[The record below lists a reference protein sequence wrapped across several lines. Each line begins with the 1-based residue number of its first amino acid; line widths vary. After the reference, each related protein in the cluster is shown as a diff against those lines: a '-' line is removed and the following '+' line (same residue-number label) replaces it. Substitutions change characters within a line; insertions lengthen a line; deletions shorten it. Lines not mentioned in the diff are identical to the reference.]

1 MTRAAR
7 RVRLDRMTCV
17 RYIAAALCMVGFA
30 CALQA
35 QPQEPER
42 KPIEALIEADMVEM
56 PNMVQALAKNL
67 GQLHYLRTL
76 CFGEKDQTWRNYAQ
90 RMMDIEA
97 AGDAAKRTELVDA
110 FNAGYYDQKARFS
123 QCSNAV
129 STDAAALAE
138 NGRHLANMLADPYRE

>member
-1 MTRAAR
+1 
-7 RVRLDRMTCV
+7 
-17 RYIAAALCMVGFA
+17 MVA
-30 CALQA
+30 
-35 QPQEPER
+35 
-42 KPIEALIEADMVEM
+42 M
-56 PNMVQALAKNL
+56 PNMVQALVKNL

-76 CFGEKDQTWRNYAQ
+76 CFGDTDQTWRNYAQ

-97 AGDAAKRTELVDA
+97 KGDSTKRSALVDA
-110 FNAGYYDQKARFS
+110 FNTGYYDQKDRFS